1 MFQTTTNEHWCRK
14 CCKTPCDW
22 ELFGL
27 HNQRAWVNSLHC
39 NRVSVTDDL
48 YWSNFESFTSR
59 TRCFYLAIIPLHGN
73 PGIGHLYW
81 IVFTHLELIWSTLY
95 SVYLQVKEDEGI
107 RKEDEERRK
116 EKNMRISSIYKND
129 LTKVVKLILQDF
141 ILLQKLENFL
151 CKTSPDTWY
160 PLSLLFP
167 LPYLPL
173 SPQKK
178 KRRFLSLL
186 NRD

>member
-1 MFQTTTNEHWCRK
+1 MSFEQFLHTLVSHVSFKQTKACVCTTENENSKIQLSVHTSKTTMLHVEMFQTTTNEHWCRK

-48 YWSNFESFTSR
+48 YRSNFESLTSR

-81 IVFTHLELIWSTLY
+81 IVFIHLELIWSTLY
-95 SVYLQVKEDEGI
+95 SVYLQVKEDEGR

-116 EKNMRISSIYKND
+116 EKTWESR
-129 LTKVVKLILQDF
+129 QF
-141 ILLQKLENFL
+141 IRMIWQKL
-151 CKTSPDTWY
+151 
-160 PLSLLFP
+160 
-167 LPYLPL
+167 
-173 SPQKK
+173 
-178 KRRFLSLL
+178 
-186 NRD
+186 